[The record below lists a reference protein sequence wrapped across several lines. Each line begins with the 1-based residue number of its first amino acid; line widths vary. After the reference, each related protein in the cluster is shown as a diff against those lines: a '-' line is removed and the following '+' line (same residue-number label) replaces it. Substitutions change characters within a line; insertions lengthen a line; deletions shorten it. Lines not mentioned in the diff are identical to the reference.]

1 MGTVKQKVTVESIV
15 ISSANE
21 YNLSPEDIRSNT
33 NDETDPLQ
41 TPVAKKQKVSKN
53 VNIETGILKHIENV
67 SNSLNDKPSEKDPD
81 EVVLFCESL
90 IPQLRGLDTRKFRE
104 VKN

>member
-1 MGTVKQKVTVESIV
+1 MQFLVEGGNGNCQTESNVESIV

-41 TPVAKKQKVSKN
+41 TPVAKNRKCQRMLTSKQK
-53 VNIETGILKHIENV
+53 
-67 SNSLNDKPSEKDPD
+67 
-81 EVVLFCESL
+81 F
-90 IPQLRGLDTRKFRE
+90 
-104 VKN
+104 